1 MTDSDDSD
9 NPVKAAMA
17 RVKRVTPEL
26 RVVGGKEAKDDKPK
40 RSRKRT
46 PTPVP
51 SPQGGG
57 RPEEQPEGEPEGDVT
72 IFPPPDDDHAPPDGL
87 TPDDLGRADACK
99 DLDPNDRDNGRRLII
114 WFGADLLYV
123 SGMGWLTWR
132 GTHWQRDEGDLG
144 ARAKAQAL
152 VDKIKLEA
160 GLIKASPAQQRAI
173 DAGRTAMKKGADDRS
188 ADDDRAID
196 RMAKIL
202 VALAKRRGDRVKFAI
217 SSGNAGKTEAML
229 KQAASHQAIA
239 AEDLDK
245 DLHQFNLRSGTLAFR
260 RVLNEESDPLEP
272 RYNWVVL
279 HGPHARTDRITK
291 LAEVDYDPEAKAP
304 LFAAFLEKT
313 QPDPVMRKFIQVFHA
328 YALLIG
334 GNDAQKLVFHYGTGA
349 NGKSAFLEA
358 LGRMAGSYRAVVSP
372 DTLVGDGQRDG
383 SKANS
388 DIARLHAARFV
399 TVEEL
404 PRGTPLKENLIKS
417 LTGGTRQVARFL
429 QKEIFEFDPVF
440 TAAMTGNDLPSVSG
454 TDYGIWR
461 RLLIV
466 PWAVTIPEGERMPF
480 GELMKLFDA
489 ERAGILN
496 WLIDGALAFLNDG
509 LDRFIPSTVTAF
521 TQDYREDRDNVG
533 VFADTCMI
541 RETNQKV
548 KAGVL
553 YAAYTAWCERNGLH
567 KASQRAFGD
576 RLKSLGYKK
585 RTGGVYVY
593 LDVRLDE
600 ALANVADLGQPDD
613 PGDPGW
619 QP

>member
-17 RVKRVTPEL
+17 RAKRVTPEL
-26 RVVGGKEAKDDKPK
+26 RVVGGKEVAKDKPK
-40 RSRKRT
+40 RSHKRAPAPDAGAEGRKADDGAQNPDAGDENPDT
-46 PTPVP
+46 EPAIDDSAP
-51 SPQGGG
+51 
-57 RPEEQPEGEPEGDVT
+57 PEGLSEEDRGKAREG
-72 IFPPPDDDHAPPDGL
+72 AG
-87 TPDDLGRADACK
+87 
-99 DLDPNDRDNGRRLII
+99 LDPNDRDNGRRLII

-160 GLIKASPAQQRAI
+160 AFIEASPVQGRYLGYAKAALDKP
-173 DAGRTAMKKGADDRS
+173 DADRTPAE
-188 ADDDRAID
+188 
-196 RMAKIL
+196 RMIAEKAAKIL
-202 VALAKRRGDRVKFAI
+202 AALAKRRGDRVKFAI

-245 DLHQFNLRSGTLAFR
+245 DLHQFNLRSDTLAFR

-417 LTGGTRQVARFL
+417 LTGGTRQLARFL

-509 LDRFIPSTVTAF
+509 LDRFIPATVTAF

-541 RETNQKV
+541 REPGQSV
-548 KAGVL
+548 KAGAL
-553 YAAYTAWCERNGLH
+553 YAAYCQWCERNGLH

-585 RTGGVYVY
+585 KTGNVYRY

>member
-1 MTDSDDSD
+1 MTSSDDSD

-17 RVKRVTPEL
+17 RKKRVTPDL
-26 RVVGGKEAKDDKPK
+26 KVVGGKDSDKPK
-40 RSRKRT
+40 RRRAKKGEAPASEPVGDSAPTVEPPTDET
-46 PTPVP
+46 PPADSLP
-51 SPQGGG
+51 
-57 RPEEQPEGEPEGDVT
+57 PE
-72 IFPPPDDDHAPPDGL
+72 DGQ
-87 TPDDLGRADACK
+87 RAKECAA
-99 DLDPNDRDNGRRLII
+99 LDPNDRDNGRRLII

-160 GLIKASPAQQRAI
+160 AFIEASTVQQRYLKFAEAALNKAVEDRTPADHKICDKAAAI
-173 DAGRTAMKKGADDRS
+173 LAQLGKK
-188 ADDDRAID
+188 
-196 RMAKIL
+196 
-202 VALAKRRGDRVKFAI
+202 RGDRMKFAI

-229 KQAASHQAIA
+229 KQAASHQAVA

-245 DLHQFNLRSGTLAFR
+245 DLHQFNLRSGTLSFR
-260 RVLNEESDPLEP
+260 KVENPDSDPDSPTFSWAVEHKAHE
-272 RYNWVVL
+272 R
-279 HGPHARTDRITK
+279 HDRITK
-291 LAEVDYDPEAKAP
+291 VAEVTYDEAAKCP
-304 LFAAFLEKT
+304 RFDEFLLRM
-313 QPDPVMRKFIQVFHA
+313 QPDEVMRKFIQVFHA

-358 LGRMAGSYRAVVSP
+358 IGRLAGTYRAVVSP

-388 DIARLHAARFV
+388 DIARLHSTRFV

-480 GELMKLFDA
+480 GELMRIFDE
-489 ERAGILN
+489 ERPGILN
-496 WLIDGALAFLNDG
+496 WLIAGAIRYLNEG
-509 LDRFIPSTVTAF
+509 LEPFIPAVVRAF
-521 TQDYREDRDNVG
+521 TEEYREDRDNVG
-533 VFADTCMI
+533 VFADSCMI
-541 RETNQKV
+541 REPGKNV
-548 KAGVL
+548 KAGRL
-553 YAAYTAWCERNGLH
+553 YTAYTMWCERNGLG

-576 RLKSLGYKK
+576 RLKALQFKK
-585 RTGGVYVY
+585 KTGGNYVY
-593 LDVRLDE
+593 LDVRLTDE
-600 ALANVADLGQPDD
+600 LEILLAGRNAKDD
-613 PGDPGW
+613 PGWSPNE
-619 QP
+619 